1 MPILMSATNPTGAKL
16 EELLEQIAV
25 ELEAK
30 NANIEHDPKPCSR
43 VISTN
48 NLSIIS
54 ALRKCVHIQNDSLA
68 QLNELGQD
76 EGPYGNPRL
85 GA

>member
-1 MPILMSATNPTGAKL
+1 MSAENPTGAKL

-30 NANIEHDPKPCSR
+30 NAKIEHDPQPCSR
-43 VISTN
+43 AISTN

-54 ALRKCVHIQNDSLA
+54 ALRKCVHIQNDSLD
-68 QLNELGQD
+68 QLDELGED
-76 EGPYGNPRL
+76 LGPNSPPRIGN
-85 GA
+85 